1 MDMEKANQRITALEG
16 VLSEPKSQIAINS
29 KGNGKSNTLV
39 KDNFLRFY
47 GIQQDVKKEVEKFN
61 TVNKAI
67 EDVKKEISD
76 SQHSEDIK
84 KKFFDALLIGLFDED
99 AFNISYKYVEFG
111 MEKIV
116 PLCNN
121 NMPYSGM
128 TKYYQSF
135 RTMMDLDEAVQSDII
150 KTVSEKFDLMSTQDK
165 YTNLVQLYN
174 KYNPQVLAM
183 ISHHYDGKLEQ
194 KEIDRF
200 YQSFIY
206 YLEEM
211 KVLLTMAGVKA

>member
-1 MDMEKANQRITALEG
+1 
-16 VLSEPKSQIAINS
+16 
-29 KGNGKSNTLV
+29 
-39 KDNFLRFY
+39 
-47 GIQQDVKKEVEKFN
+47 
-61 TVNKAI
+61 
-67 EDVKKEISD
+67 
-76 SQHSEDIK
+76 
-84 KKFFDALLIGLFDED
+84 
-99 AFNISYKYVEFG
+99 
-111 MEKIV
+111 
-116 PLCNN
+116 
-121 NMPYSGM
+121 MPYSGM

-165 YTNLVQLYN
+165 YTNLVELYN